1 MKPWTLISP
10 ASRGIGL
17 ALARRVLQTMNA
29 PVVTTARKD
38 LDQTREN
45 ILKDLP
51 GIDEGRLKVLKMDVL
66 GAYSI
71 RLLLFDRI
79 YTRFDMR
86 TPTTRILIN
95 IILAFEYKC

>member
-51 GIDEGRLKVLKMDVL
+51 GVDEGRLKVLEMDVL
-66 GAYSI
+66 GAYVLVYSFSTSIYAQKSI
-71 RLLLFDRI
+71 RKFIHQNTLLLE
-79 YTRFDMR
+79 T
-86 TPTTRILIN
+86 IN
-95 IILAFEYKC
+95 GIIQ